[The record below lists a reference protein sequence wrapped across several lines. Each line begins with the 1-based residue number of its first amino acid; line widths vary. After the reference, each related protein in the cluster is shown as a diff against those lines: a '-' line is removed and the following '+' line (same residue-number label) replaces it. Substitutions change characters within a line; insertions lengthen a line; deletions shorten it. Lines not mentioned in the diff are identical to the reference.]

1 MSPVACIRHTPV
13 LPCTKEYEKG
23 QCVEGEEVKLRVGGI
38 KDLIAVVNSAQT
50 VQSYKNTETNSSLV
64 VKDTSRFL
72 WEPD

>member
-1 MSPVACIRHTPV
+1 M
-13 LPCTKEYEKG
+13 
-23 QCVEGEEVKLRVGGI
+23 
-38 KDLIAVVNSAQT
+38 KDLIVVVNSAQT